1 MVTVT
6 LAPDDEGSGVYVS
19 VPAPSTAGG
28 VVNSPLS
35 LGEIDTAKETV
46 CPDSFG
52 GPALPV
58 VHPVTVC
65 GPADAETF
73 WSGPTVKLGA
83 SFTGVIVIVTVAT
96 LELSAPSLA

>member
-1 MVTVT
+1 MLMLKVCGSLVSCPPLLVPPLSTARMVTVT

-73 WSGPTVKLGA
+73 WSGP
-83 SFTGVIVIVTVAT
+83 
-96 LELSAPSLA
+96 